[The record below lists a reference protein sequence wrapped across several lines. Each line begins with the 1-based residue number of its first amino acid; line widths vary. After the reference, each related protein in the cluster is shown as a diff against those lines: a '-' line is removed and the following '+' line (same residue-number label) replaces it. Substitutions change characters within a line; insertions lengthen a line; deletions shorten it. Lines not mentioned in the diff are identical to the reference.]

1 MDVHPV
7 SIAKPS
13 SRVLGKMK
21 KGATVR
27 ICKGEGMN
35 LLVTPQTYNQI
46 THTFSKGKGLHIAL
60 SPDEIHHNRA
70 QGVFDRAKSVVNNV
84 VKAAKSIV
92 KAGVKAAAPFAKQAA
107 RGAINTGVQALAAS
121 NPEHA
126 TLAPVGVAGL
136 SAASDAAVDKIA
148 GQGLFAEPM
157 GGQGFYAE
165 PLASMR
171 ARWLRHSR
179 ERASIGIHGNLLGGA
194 LPPALIPQPYSANF
208 QFQHTLPPAYQTF
221 AKRGTLR

>member
-1 MDVHPV
+1 
-7 SIAKPS
+7 
-13 SRVLGKMK
+13 
-21 KGATVR
+21 
-27 ICKGEGMN
+27 MN

-84 VKAAKSIV
+84 VKAAKPIVKAAKPIV

-107 RGAINTGVQALAAS
+107 RTAINTGVQALAAS
-121 NPEHA
+121 NPEYA
-126 TLAPVGVAGL
+126 SLAPVGVAGL
-136 SAASDAAVDKIA
+136 SAASDAAIDKIA
-148 GQGLFAEPM
+148 GQGLYAEPM
-157 GGQGFYAE
+157 GGQGLYAE

-171 ARWLRHSR
+171 ARGLRHSR

-208 QFQHTLPPAYQTF
+208 RFQHTLPPAYQTF